1 MTNNLAKVESQP
13 EISLFFIEYP
23 SALGLIKL
31 LVVTTGK
38 NDIFLLMNMN
48 KKLFLNVIGLAIVVM
63 TCTMCQRPTASL
75 PSSPEEALA
84 ELLAGNE
91 RYANEQ
97 CINPRSDMDR
107 VEETAPHQAPFAA
120 VVGCSDSRV
129 PVELLF
135 DQGIGDIFV
144 IRTAGNNVNSEMVM
158 GSVDYAI
165 EHLGVKVLL
174 VLGHG
179 SCGGVTAA
187 ISAGEHEHGNIAHL
201 LDTIR
206 NDVRDYIGK
215 AESLD
220 KAILHHTLVQVDR
233 IMAYPH
239 VAEKVENGELLVKP
253 AYYDVNTGK
262 VTLLQ

>member
-1 MTNNLAKVESQP
+1 MRKLILNV
-13 EISLFFIEYP
+13 
-23 SALGLIKL
+23 LGLA
-31 LVVTTGK
+31 
-38 NDIFLLMNMN
+38 LM
-48 KKLFLNVIGLAIVVM
+48 VM
-63 TCTMCQRPTASL
+63 TLTMCKSESKNVSVSV
-75 PSSPEEALA
+75 PSTPQEALA
-84 ELLAGNE
+84 ELVAGNE
-91 RYANEQ
+91 RFVNEKS
-97 CINPRSDMDR
+97 IYPHGDMER

-135 DQGIGDIFV
+135 DRGIGDIFV

-179 SCGGVTAA
+179 SCGGVTGA
-187 ISAGEHEHGNIAHL
+187 ITEGGHEQGAIAHL
-201 LDTIR
+201 LGTIR
-206 NDVRDYIGK
+206 SDVSDYVGK

-220 KAILHHTLVQVDR
+220 EAIRHHTLVQVDR
-233 IMAYPH
+233 IMAHPH
-239 VAEKVENGELLVKP
+239 VVEKVKKGEMIVKP
-253 AYYDVNTGK
+253 AYYDVHTGQ